1 MLLDADDY
9 NPPES
14 PLDEL
19 VRREVQSAFSG
30 DEQMLLLSMDED
42 ERGAFVESRVASVTG
57 ALITRLGL
65 DEVGLQAELEERV
78 AALLGRRS
86 AEAAAAYDGDL
97 EGLREG

>member
-1 MLLDADDY
+1 
-9 NPPES
+9 
-14 PLDEL
+14 
-19 VRREVQSAFSG
+19 
-30 DEQMLLLSMDED
+30 MLLLSMDED